1 MALPLAPRA
10 LRAPG
15 ELLDR
20 VRQDVERNALRAR
33 NGVKLAAGLD
43 RPRLG
48 QSPRDLVWSRGRC
61 QLWRYRSDAVSLSPP
76 LVLVHSLV
84 SRSYV
89 LDLQPGNSFIEHL
102 LSAGFDV
109 FLVDWLPADERHA
122 DDRLE
127 DYADGYL
134 PDAVEQTLQAT
145 GSETVNLFGYC
156 YGGVLTLLYAAG
168 HPDAPLRSLTCMAT
182 PVDFEHWGV
191 WKELAAEGRVDLD
204 TLLDENGN
212 ISAGTMRQSF
222 RLLKPTGELRQYA
235 TLLDNVWNDQY
246 VAAYQAMTGWAND
259 HVPFPGATARQTL
272 EMLVR
277 ENAFVCD
284 ALRLDGEHVSL
295 KDITVPMLTVI
306 AERDHIV
313 PEPVARPLSELVG
326 SEESDELR
334 LDAGHVRLVVGRTA
348 AKVTIPRI
356 IEFLKR
362 RSEPATAAHARSV
375 A

>member
-1 MALPLAPRA
+1 
-10 LRAPG
+10 
-15 ELLDR
+15 

-43 RPRLG
+43 RPQLG
-48 QSPRDLVWSRGRC
+48 RSPRDLVWSRGRC
-61 QLWRYRSDAVSLSPP
+61 QLWRYRSDQVSLSPP
-76 LVLVHSLV
+76 LLLVHSLV

-122 DDRLE
+122 GETLE

-134 PDAVEQTLQAT
+134 PDAVEQTLLA
-145 GSETVNLFGYC
+145 SDSDTVNLFGYC

-182 PVDFEHWGV
+182 PVDFAHWGV
-191 WKELAAEGRVDLD
+191 WTELAAEGRVDLD
-204 TLLDENGN
+204 TILDENGN

-259 HVPFPGATARQTL
+259 HVPFPGAAARQTMEL
-272 EMLVR
+272 LVR

-284 ALRLDGEHVSL
+284 ALRLDGEQVSL

-313 PEPVARPLSELVG
+313 PEPVARPLAGLVG

-334 LDAGHVRLVVGRTA
+334 LDAGHVGLVVGRTA

-362 RSEPATAAHARSV
+362 RSEPATAEHAGSV